1 MIGQRMTGRRTAG
14 RAQAAEVGEAQ
25 AAGMAG
31 PQVAG
36 AGGPWRAAEPED
48 HRRRILVVRC
58 PAWRPPTLLARQ
70 QGQGQAGFQAAGPGE
85 QSEVGLAEPAA
96 LAGPAARA
104 FEQVVGAVQEFCP
117 RIEVLRP
124 GLCAFGARGPAR
136 YFGGEAELG
145 RKVAAAVA
153 GAGYECGVGIADGM
167 FAALLSSRDSLRT
180 VPAGDGLRTVRAGDS
195 LATASSRNTSA
206 GGMFQDGGVRI
217 AEPVVVPPGG
227 TAAFLAPRAVTVLG
241 EPDLA
246 DLLVRL
252 GIRTLG
258 EFAAIPAAEAGNRF
272 GLAGLA
278 AHRIARGLDPRPLAA
293 RPPAADLSVQAEFDP
308 PAEESERVVFAAKA
322 IAATMHARLAAAGLG
337 CVRVQIQVVS
347 DNGEELSRLWRHDG
361 LLSEFAVA
369 ERVRWQLDGW
379 QASRSAAAG
388 PAGGDEGIQAAGICL
403 LRLVPDQLV
412 QDLGRQLGLWGD
424 AVVSDRV
431 ARAAIRV
438 QAMLGHDA
446 VSQPLLS
453 GGRNPSDQ
461 AVLVPFGD
469 TQPSRKSDG
478 QAAVGGERRTA
489 AGDEGRAAAR
499 GESPRQNHSRQVRPL
514 DRPWPGQIPPP
525 APATVYPVPRPARVT
540 DGAGGLVEV
549 TGRGKVQPEPA
560 RLSVAGGPAVA
571 ITAWTGPWPVT
582 ERWWDPEHACRKAR
596 FQLVT
601 ADGSAWL
608 AVVQDGRG
616 LIEASYD

>member
-1 MIGQRMTGRRTAG
+1 MTGRLVTSQQVTSERTAG
-14 RAQAAEVGEAQ
+14 PEQAGSE
-25 AAGMAG
+25 
-31 PQVAG
+31 
-36 AGGPWRAAEPED
+36 

-58 PAWRPPTLLARQ
+58 PAWPPPGEPEA
-70 QGQGQAGFQAAGPGE
+70 AAGHLP
-85 QSEVGLAEPAA
+85 EPT
-96 LAGPAARA
+96 ARA
-104 FEQVVGAVQEFCP
+104 FEQVVSAAAEFCP

-124 GLCAFGARGPAR
+124 GICAFGARGPAR
-136 YFGGEAELG
+136 YFGGESELG

-153 GAGYECGVGIADGM
+153 GLGYECGVGIADGM
-167 FAALLSSRDSLRT
+167 FAALLSARDSI
-180 VPAGDGLRTVRAGDS
+180 
-195 LATASSRNTSA
+195 
-206 GGMFQDGGVRI
+206 RI
-217 AEPVVVPPGG
+217 AAPVVVPPGG
-227 TAAFLAPRAVTVLG
+227 TAAFLAPRAITVLG
-241 EPDLA
+241 APDLT

-258 EFAAIPAAEAGNRF
+258 EFAAVPAVQAANRF

-308 PAEESERVVFAAKA
+308 PAGESERVVFAAKTL
-322 IAATMHARLAAAGLG
+322 AATMHARLAAAGLA
-337 CVRVQIQVVS
+337 CVRVQVQVVS

-379 QASRSAAAG
+379 QASRRAG
-388 PAGGDEGIQAAGICL
+388 AQGGEGTGTGGGEGTGTGTDWIGDDGIQAAGICL

-412 QDLGRQLGLWGD
+412 HDQGRQLGLWGD

-446 VSQPLLS
+446 VRQPLRS

-469 TQPSRKSDG
+469 AQPASGD
-478 QAAVGGERRTA
+478 QAPA
-489 AGDEGRAAAR
+489 
-499 GESPRQNHSRQVRPL
+499 RPL
-514 DRPWPGQIPPP
+514 DRPWPGRIPPP
-525 APATVYPVPRPARVT
+525 APPTVYQVPRQARVT
-540 DGAGGLVEV
+540 DDSGALIVV
-549 TGRGKVQPEPA
+549 TGRGGVQGDPA
-560 RLSVAGGPAVA
+560 WLSVAGGPAVA

-582 ERWWDPEHACRKAR
+582 ERWWDREHACRKAR

-601 ADGSAWL
+601 ADGGAWL
-608 AVVQDGRG
+608 AVVQDGRW